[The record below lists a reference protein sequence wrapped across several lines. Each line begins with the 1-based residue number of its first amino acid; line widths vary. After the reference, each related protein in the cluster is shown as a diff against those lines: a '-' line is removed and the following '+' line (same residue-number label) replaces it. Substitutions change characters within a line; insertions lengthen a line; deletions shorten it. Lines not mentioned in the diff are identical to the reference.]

1 MASDATSLV
10 PSSKSDCKT
19 VAITD
24 TDFKSP
30 PPKIRKKKI
39 LEEDDYE
46 EVSDNTMQAL

>member
-10 PSSKSDCKT
+10 TSSKSDCKT
-19 VAITD
+19 VALTD
-24 TDFKSP
+24 TYFKSP
-30 PPKIRKKKI
+30 RPKIRKKKI

>member
-10 PSSKSDCKT
+10 PSSKYDCKT
-19 VAITD
+19 VALTD

-46 EVSDNTMQAL
+46 EVSDYTMQAL